1 MFFQEKENITND
13 QSEMQEKM
21 VSNKGINIWK
31 NLNKCIKQWGLKYM
45 ITNAFRLAFLPN
57 GFKGP
62 SVPWGI

>member
-31 NLNKCIKQWGLKYM
+31 NLNKCTKQWNSRATFNPLLGSLPKYK
-45 ITNAFRLAFLPN
+45 TSF
-57 GFKGP
+57 
-62 SVPWGI
+62 